1 MAVKRY
7 IDNEWITISGLEG
20 PVGATGLQGPTGA
33 TGAAGAAGATGP
45 AGPANVLSIGTVTNG
60 GVASASITGTTPSQ
74 VLNLVLPL
82 NTDAILLNS
91 FQTITNKTIDLGSN
105 SISGTL
111 AQFNTALTGA
121 DFASLA
127 GTETLTNK
135 TLTTPI
141 ISSISNTGTITL
153 PTSTD
158 TLVGRAT
165 TDTLTNKS
173 VNLTNNTLTGTIA
186 QFNTALSDA
195 DFATLAGT
203 ETLSNKTLASPT
215 ITIGGTTVSATELS
229 YIDGVTSAIQTQ
241 INTKASTGKAI
252 AMAIVFGG

>member
-7 IDNEWITISGLEG
+7 IGDEWITISGLQG
-20 PVGATGLQGPTGA
+20 PVGETGLQGPTGA
-33 TGAAGAAGATGP
+33 TGATGAT
-45 AGPANVLSIGTVTNG
+45 GPANVLSIGTVTNG
-60 GVASASITGTTPSQ
+60 SVAAATITGTSPEQ

-91 FQTITNKTIDLGSN
+91 FQTITNKTIALGSN

-127 GTETLTNK
+127 GAETLTNK
-135 TLTTPI
+135 TLTSPI
-141 ISSISNTGTITL
+141 ISSISNTGTLTL
-153 PTSTD
+153 PTATD

-173 VNLTNNTLTGTIA
+173 VSLTNNTLTGTIA

-195 DFATLAGT
+195 DFATIAGT
-203 ETLSNKTLASPT
+203 ETLTNKTLASPT